1 MTGLQTI
8 GRTDSGLFEFGS
20 PLVPELN
27 DSATVA
33 PAAPARQRTIFRSR
47 LAISRKRFLLWG
59 SACFVLSVGFGLA
72 ANFQNIMT
80 MAGVDARPNGAP
92 AAIAAEQPAL
102 QQRPTVPAC
111 TALVLD
117 RTRNVTYARPC
128 EIEEAHS
135 IHITPLQASYSA
147 SNDVVG
153 R

>member
-27 DSATVA
+27 DSETVA
-33 PAAPARQRTIFRSR
+33 PAAPARKRTVFRSR
-47 LAISRKRFLLWG
+47 IVISRKRFMLWG
-59 SACFVLSVGFGLA
+59 SACFVLSVGFWLA

-80 MAGVDARPNGAP
+80 MAGVDARSNGAP
-92 AAIAAEQPAL
+92 AAIAAENPA
-102 QQRPTVPAC
+102 QQKRPTVRAC

-117 RTRNVTYARPC
+117 RRRNVTYARPC

-135 IHITPLQASYSA
+135 IHVTPLQARYSA
-147 SNDVVG
+147 ANDVV
-153 R
+153 RR